1 MFEKSSFYLRV
12 YLYFFFITQTSDEK
26 NWYHSKMTELIY
38 RPLQRVLS
46 DPSFVKYLN
55 FHRNFQNFW
64 IRKQKQINDILNTCD
79 HNKNKI
85 NLYLIKVENLY
96 FETKPRS
103 RMGILFRIFTL
114 SNGMEIFK
122 MSSIKTFL
130 LFPPGNWWSQ
140 GGGIKRKSFT
150 WSIKKIFLP
159 HFQYYKVSQVENIP
173 GFKMKIFLKNVLL

>member
-79 HNKNKI
+79 HNENKI

-96 FETKPRS
+96 LETKPRS

-140 GGGIKRKSFT
+140 GGGGLKEKVLHEVSRKYSCRIFNIIKFLKLR
-150 WSIKKIFLP
+150 IFL
-159 HFQYYKVSQVENIP
+159 VSKWKY
-173 GFKMKIFLKNVLL
+173 F